1 MEGQPIAPL
10 IRNIRCRKS
19 KLWYRPRMRNRPTKS
34 TAPQAV
40 HVVPHG
46 SGWAVSKPD
55 VAGEGNVHPTRS
67 EALRAAEDSLR
78 TQGGKLRVKE
88 RGGRWRES
96 FTIGRSGFARIS
108 AVEGIHLPGDM
119 EKHLREL
126 DRQGLSPE
134 DRLRAIMCKLG
145 K

>member
-1 MEGQPIAPL
+1 M
-10 IRNIRCRKS
+10 S
-19 KLWYRPRMRNRPTKS
+19 
-34 TAPQAV
+34 
-40 HVVPHG
+40 PHG
-46 SGWAVSKPD
+46 NGWAVSKPD
-55 VAGEGNVHPTRS
+55 AVEEGNVHPTRS

-78 TQGGKLRVKE
+78 TQGGKLRIKE

-108 AVEGIHLPGDM
+108 AVEGIRLPSDI

-134 DRLRAIMCKLG
+134 DRLRAIMHKLG